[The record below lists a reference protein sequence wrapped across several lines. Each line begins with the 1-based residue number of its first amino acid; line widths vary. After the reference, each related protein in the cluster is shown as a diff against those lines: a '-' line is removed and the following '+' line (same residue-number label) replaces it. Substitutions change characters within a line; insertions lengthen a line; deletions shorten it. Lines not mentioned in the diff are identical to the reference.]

1 MILKNLK
8 KAFIKNTRSEGF
20 TLIELLVGSVIV
32 AIASLAM
39 FTGIDYIQ
47 TSSHRLR
54 IKERAFEELK
64 SYTELWK
71 GKIAA
76 DDVSEGGDLSYSKVV
91 CLDHNPP
98 FQENECKNEATI
110 FADIN
115 LIDTQNSN
123 AKRKGVKTRIEWE
136 TVFGATQ
143 LIDFYV
149 EQMVFSE

>member
-1 MILKNLK
+1 MILRNLK
-8 KAFIKNTRSEGF
+8 KASTNQASYSGF

-47 TSSHRLR
+47 ASSHRIR
-54 IKERAFEELK
+54 IKERAYEELK

-76 DDVSEGGDLSYSKVV
+76 NDVSEGGDLSYSKIV
-91 CLDHNPP
+91 CLDHNSSD
-98 FQENECKNEATI
+98 QYNDCKNEATLY
-110 FADIN
+110 ADIN
-115 LIDTQNSN
+115 LIDTQNSH

-136 TVFGATQ
+136 TVFGAKQ
-143 LIDFYV
+143 MINFYV
-149 EQMVFSE
+149 EQMVFNK